1 MSVRTTAEL
10 QAKLREEE
18 AERLAMVE
26 RRLSWNREGIT
37 ERELARRI
45 GWPVG
50 VGSALREL
58 RRQHR
63 AHQLGDRWF
72 HGPAVVAPTR
82 RPYSKGVRELV
93 LGDVAAHPGTS
104 AGEVAARLRCSSSQ
118 VSSALQLLRQDG
130 RVTVAGQRR
139 AARWT
144 VSLAHALPPADPALH
159 AEHHS
164 PEPPH
169 LVGPWSPEA
178 ALTSLL
184 DALGVPALP
193 DLRARVDVCLV
204 RLGGAT

>member
-1 MSVRTTAEL
+1 MTVRSTGEL

-72 HGPAVVAPTR
+72 HGPAVVAHAR

-93 LGDVAAHPGTS
+93 LCDVRENPGTS

-144 VSLAHALPPADPALH
+144 VSGGHALPPADPGPL
-159 AEHHS
+159 EHS

-178 ALTSLL
+178 ALILIL

-204 RLGGAT
+204 RLGGAA